1 MTYIVDLD
9 AYELHPRDEK
19 YSTNLLMNARVLHY
33 TYDGGLFK
41 NISGY
46 LS

>member
-19 YSTNLLMNARVLHY
+19 FLNDLINKCQGFTFY
-33 TYDGGLFK
+33 
-41 NISGY
+41 IW
-46 LS
+46 

>member
-19 YSTNLLMNARVLHY
+19 VFHDFFLWMLGFYIIYM
-33 TYDGGLFK
+33 
-41 NISGY
+41 
-46 LS
+46 